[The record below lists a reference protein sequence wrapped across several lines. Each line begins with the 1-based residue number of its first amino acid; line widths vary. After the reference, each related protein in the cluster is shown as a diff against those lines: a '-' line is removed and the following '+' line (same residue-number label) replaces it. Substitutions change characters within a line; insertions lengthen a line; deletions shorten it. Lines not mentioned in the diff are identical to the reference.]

1 MRAARRGRTM
11 VEILADVLGD
21 YQERC
26 AEYKRINEMLISEMV
41 RLRELV
47 KELGGDQDGER

>member
-1 MRAARRGRTM
+1 M

>member
-1 MRAARRGRTM
+1 M

-26 AEYKRINEMLISEMV
+26 AEYKRMNDILISEMA

-47 KELGGDQDGER
+47 KELGGDPDGER